1 MRIQGARFE
10 GPARR
15 RAVSALDDAVDRFGR
30 AGYSEAERLSP
41 LQARLRSPTGRSP
54 IRLRMSQEGKILGGN
69 YALEIST
76 DEPVLPQTRGLSA
89 RGKGVVRMRGVR
101 FRARRKDAAGW
112 QLAERL
118 GSDARLAE
126 RLGLVH
132 FERIRVDPDGRPVIR
147 HLGGSIVWVL
157 FPPLVRQIP
166 LVPEQVEATLAALEA
181 FAAASGEGGI
191 PASIPWRKR

>member
-1 MRIQGARFE
+1 VRALARFE

-15 RAVSALDDAVDRFGR
+15 RAVASLDDAIERLGN
-30 AGYSEAERLSP
+30 AGYSEAERLGP
-41 LQARLRSPTGRSP
+41 LQARLRSPTVRWTV
-54 IRLRMSQEGKILGGN
+54 RLRMTQEGRILGGN

-76 DEPVLPQTRGLSA
+76 DEPVLPPTRGLSA
-89 RGKGVVRMRGVR
+89 RGKGLVRMRGVR
-101 FRARRKDAAGW
+101 FRAKRGDLAGR

-126 RLGLVH
+126 RLGQVH

-147 HLGGSIVWVL
+147 HLGGSVVWVL

-166 LVPEQVEATLAALEA
+166 FVPDQVDATLAALDA
-181 FAAASGEGGI
+181 FARGG
-191 PASIPWRKR
+191 